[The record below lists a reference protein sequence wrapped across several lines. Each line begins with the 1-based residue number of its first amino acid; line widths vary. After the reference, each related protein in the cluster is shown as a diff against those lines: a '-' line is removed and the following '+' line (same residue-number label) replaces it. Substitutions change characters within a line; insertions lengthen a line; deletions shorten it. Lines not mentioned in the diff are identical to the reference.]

1 MQVLYSDGG
10 VAVMVL
16 VVVILLFDFNGNYL
30 DGL

>member
-1 MQVLYSDGG
+1 MQVLYIDGG